1 MSEPI
6 NIPTTAETVG
16 ISPGVGILSIFRY
29 IKYKPWFALAEYV
42 DNAVDSYLKNKEAL
56 DDSYL
61 GYQLMI
67 NIELNVEENYIRI
80 SDNAAGISGNEL
92 ERALR
97 MAVRPPDRSGLSEFG
112 MGMKA
117 ASCWFSPKWSVETQA
132 LGEDVKRKV
141 IFDVQRIVDEDTSVL
156 STNPLPSIIGPHF
169 TNLYLGDV
177 YSMPTPHAVA
187 KIREH
192 LTSIYRDFLRDDR
205 FFDKIAITVNGKL
218 LKYKAPSVLVA
229 PPYTNKT
236 AEPISWR
243 KELDFTCAGGQR
255 ITGFAAIYP
264 TAKTKEAG
272 FALLRRGRVVEGSY
286 DEPYRPAKIFG
297 APGSFYSQRIY
308 GELNIDAFT
317 ASFTKDGVQWED
329 GEEDFLTCLKAALKS
344 PGLDLLKQANGMR
357 VKESAGSQDGDQ
369 DDKSGKKGG
378 QPGGNGSATGG
389 GEDDGHQPSPSPAPL
404 EDQKGSDDEE
414 EDDSPNPS
422 EKSDVGN
429 EEPANKT
436 NGSDKVLPQPKLAE
450 VRILTATIDG
460 TTWRIFLELSNNPA
474 HTDWMAIS
482 KTCIP
487 EGSQLN
493 ASERQLGVRI
503 SLNNPFTMRY
513 CAASPSQLEPLLRLG
528 AAIAL
533 AKTLAQE
540 GGTAHSSVLMDYINE
555 LLLKL

>member
-1 MSEPI
+1 MSEQLS
-6 NIPTTAETVG
+6 NIPTVETVG

-42 DNAVDSYLKNKEAL
+42 DNAVDSYLKNKQAL
-56 DDSYL
+56 DDTYW

-67 NIELNVEENYIRI
+67 DIELNVEENYIRI
-80 SDNAAGISGNEL
+80 SDNAAGISGKDL

-132 LGEDVKRKV
+132 LGDDVKRKIV
-141 IFDVQRIVDEDTSVL
+141 FDVQRIVEEDTSAL
-156 STNPLPSIIGPHF
+156 STNPSPSVMGHHF

-177 YSMPTPHAVA
+177 YSMPSPHAVA

-192 LTSIYRDFLRDDR
+192 LTSIYRDFLREDK
-205 FFDKIAITVNGKL
+205 FFDAIVITVNGKR
-218 LKYKAPSVLVA
+218 LKYKAPSALVA
-229 PPYTNKT
+229 PPHNDKT
-236 AEPISWR
+236 AEPIKWR

-255 ITGFAAIYP
+255 VTGFAAIYS

-308 GELNIDAFT
+308 GELHIDDFT

-329 GEEDFLTCLKAALKS
+329 GEDDFLNCLKAALKA
-344 PGLDLLKQANGMR
+344 PGIDLLKQANGMR
-357 VKESAGSQDGDQ
+357 VKELAGGKDGGQDE
-369 DDKSGKKGG
+369 KSGKGG
-378 QPGGNGSATGG
+378 QPGG
-389 GEDDGHQPSPSPAPL
+389 EDDTANGGKTTGHQPNPAPSGS
-404 EDQKGSDDEE
+404 EEKKEGAAPQPPDSSNGDNSKPTGKADVSAKGS
-414 EDDSPNPS
+414 
-422 EKSDVGN
+422 
-429 EEPANKT
+429 
-436 NGSDKVLPQPKLAE
+436 QPKITE
-450 VRILTATIDG
+450 VHTLSATIDG
-460 TTWRIFLELSNNPA
+460 ISWRVYLELSHNPA
-474 HTDWMAIS
+474 HTDWMTIS
-482 KTCIP
+482 KSCIP
-487 EGSQLN
+487 EGSPTN
-493 ASERQLGVRI
+493 ANERLLGVRV
-503 SLNNPFTMRY
+503 SLNHPFTIKY
-513 CAASPSQLEPLLRLG
+513 CGIEPLQLAPILRLG
-528 AAIAL
+528 AAFAL

-540 GGTAHSSVLMDYINE
+540 GGSAHSSVLMDYVNE

>member
-1 MSEPI
+1 MSELYNTPS
-6 NIPTTAETVG
+6 TVETVG

-56 DDSYL
+56 DDTYP

-80 SDNAAGISGNEL
+80 SDNAAGISGNDL

-97 MAVRPPDRSGLSEFG
+97 MAVRPSDRSGLSEFG

-141 IFDVQRIVDEDTSVL
+141 IFDVQHIVDEDTSVL
-156 STNPLPSIIGPHF
+156 STNPMPSVVGPHF

-192 LTSIYRDFLRDDR
+192 LISIYRDFLRDDR

-218 LKYKAPSVLVA
+218 LKYKAPSVLLA

-255 ITGFAAIYP
+255 VTGFAAIYP

-329 GEEDFLTCLKAALKS
+329 GEEDFLNCLKAALKF

-357 VKESAGSQDGDQ
+357 VKETGGQDGDQ
-369 DDKSGKKGG
+369 DDKGGKKGG
-378 QPGGNGSATGG
+378 QPGGNGSAA
-389 GEDDGHQPSPSPAPL
+389 GHNGANGQQPSPAPSGG
-404 EDQKGSDDEE
+404 QKDDEDDEE
-414 EDDSPNPS
+414 DDTPNPPDNS
-422 EKSDVGN
+422 NKGK
-429 EEPANKT
+429 EEPANKA
-436 NGSDKVLPQPKLAE
+436 NDSDKVPPQPKLPE
-450 VRILTATIDG
+450 VRTLTAAIDG
-460 TTWRIFLELSNNPA
+460 ISWRIYLELSNNPA

-487 EGSQLN
+487 EGTQTN

-503 SLNNPFTMRY
+503 SLNNPFSIKY
-513 CAASPSQLEPLLRLG
+513 CAANPSQLEPLIRLG
-528 AAIAL
+528 AAFAL

-540 GGTAHSSVLMDYINE
+540 GGTAHSSVLIDYVNE

>member
-1 MSEPI
+1 MSELL
-6 NIPTTAETVG
+6 NTTSTVETVG
-16 ISPGVGILSIFRY
+16 ISPGVGILSVFRH

-56 DDSYL
+56 DDTYF

-80 SDNAAGISGNEL
+80 SDNAAGISGKDL

-97 MAVRPPDRSGLSEFG
+97 MAVRPSDRSGLSEFG

-141 IFDVQRIVDEDTSVL
+141 IFDVQSIVDEDTSVL
-156 STNPLPSIIGPHF
+156 STNPSPSVMGPHF

-192 LTSIYRDFLRDDR
+192 LTSIYRDFLREDR
-205 FFDKIAITVNGKL
+205 FLDKIAITVNGKL
-218 LKYKAPSVLVA
+218 LKYKAPSILVA

-243 KELDFTCAGGQR
+243 KELDFTCASGQR
-255 ITGFAAIYP
+255 VTGFAAIYP

-317 ASFTKDGVQWED
+317 ASFTKDAVQWED
-329 GEEDFLTCLKAALKS
+329 GEEDFLNCLKTALKT

-357 VKESAGSQDGDQ
+357 VKESTGSQDGDK
-369 DDKSGKKGG
+369 DDKSGKKGS
-378 QPGGNGSATGG
+378 QPEGSSNGTSGG
-389 GEDDGHQPSPSPAPL
+389 GANGHQPNQAPL
-404 EDQKGSDDEE
+404 GGQNGIEDDE
-414 EDDSPNPS
+414 DGNPPNTPENS
-422 EKSDVGN
+422 SVGN
-429 EEPANKT
+429 EEPTNNS
-436 NGSDKVLPQPKLAE
+436 NGSAKEPNRPKIAE

-460 TTWRIFLELSNNPA
+460 ISWRIFLELSPNPA

-487 EGSQLN
+487 EGAQLSAN
-493 ASERQLGVRI
+493 ERQLGVRI
-503 SLNNPFTMRY
+503 SLNNPFTIRY
-513 CAASPSQLEPLLRLG
+513 CAASPLQLEPLLRLG

-540 GGTAHSSVLMDYINE
+540 GGTAYSSVLIDYINE

>member
-6 NIPTTAETVG
+6 NIPMTAETVG

-56 DDSYL
+56 DDTYF

-80 SDNAAGISGNEL
+80 SDNAAGISGDEL

-156 STNPLPSIIGPHF
+156 STNPLPSVIGPHF

-192 LTSIYRDFLRDDR
+192 LTSIYRDFLREDR

-255 ITGFAAIYP
+255 VTGFAAIYP

-329 GEEDFLTCLKAALKS
+329 REEDFLTCLKAALKS

-378 QPGGNGSATGG
+378 QPGGNGSAAGG
-389 GEDDGHQPSPSPAPL
+389 GEDDGHHPSPAPP
-404 EDQKGSDDEE
+404 EDQKGSDDDE
-414 EDDSPNPS
+414 EDDAPNPS
-422 EKSDVGN
+422 EKSDVGS
-429 EEPANKT
+429 EEPTNKA

-450 VRILTATIDG
+450 VRTLTATIDG
-460 TTWRIFLELSNNPA
+460 ISWRIFLELSNNPA

-487 EGSQLN
+487 EGSQPN

-503 SLNNPFTMRY
+503 SLNNPFTIKY
-513 CAASPSQLEPLLRLG
+513 CAASPSQLESLLRLG

-540 GGTAHSSVLMDYINE
+540 GGTAHSSVLIDYINE